1 MVLCR
6 MKIIIMSEMFIHP
19 SVFFILGGLFIPFLK
34 GRIKKGYMIFVAL
47 LAFFAVFI
55 MPYGTYGVY
64 EFLEWQLTFG
74 NVDKLSKVFAYIF
87 TIMGVIGV
95 IYSIQVDN
103 DGELIAAFYYVG
115 GAIGVTLAGDFL
127 TLFLFWEIMAFSSVF
142 LIWYRKSEFSVE
154 VGFRYLLWH
163 VTGGLILLAG
173 IILQY
178 NLSGDLTINHSTF
191 HGWWP
196 TDFQS
201 LASFLIV
208 IGFIVNAAVPPF
220 GAWLPDAYPAATVTG
235 AVFMSAFTTKT
246 AVYAL
251 IRVCS
256 GSEILIILG
265 VIMAI
270 YGVVYAVLENDVRRL
285 LAYHIISQVGYMV
298 AGVGLGTQMAINGVV
313 AHAFCHILYKSLLFM
328 GTGSVLYMTGTAKLT
343 ELGGLYKTMPRTM
356 MYTIIGGLSISA
368 FPFFSGFV
376 SKSMTV
382 AAFGQEHLMW
392 PFLLLMLASA
402 GTFLHTGLKVPYF
415 IWFGKDRG
423 IKAQEPPWNM
433 ELAMIIGSLFCIGL
447 GVFYQPLYS
456 LLPYPVHFHPY
467 TLYHVSETLQLLL
480 FTQLGFFFLIKK
492 LWCENSI
499 SLDTDWLPRKS
510 AKALMWFTNNPL
522 SRIEYNIIGEIYEF
536 IIEKPMMR
544 VAYYFMKI
552 DTVVVD
558 GTING
563 IGKIVMV
570 CSQKMQKVQSGQIQ
584 HYAMIML
591 TGVIILIII
600 GVVLP

>member
-1 MVLCR
+1 
-6 MKIIIMSEMFIHP
+6 MKIITMSEMFIHP
-19 SVFFILGGLFIPFLK
+19 SLFFILGGLLIPFLR
-34 GRIKKGYMIFVAL
+34 GRGKQSYMVVMAL
-47 LAFFAVFI
+47 LAFLAVVI
-55 MPYGTYGVY
+55 MPHGTYGIY

-87 TIMGVIGV
+87 CIMGIIGI
-95 IYSIQVDN
+95 IYSIHVKN
-103 DGELIAAFYYVG
+103 DGELLAAFYYVG
-115 GAIGVTLAGDFL
+115 GALGVTLAGDFL

-142 LIWYRKSEFSVE
+142 LIWYRKSEFSVK

-173 IILQY
+173 IIIKY
-178 NLSGDLTINHSTF
+178 NLSGDLTINHFPF

-196 TDFQS
+196 TDLQS
-201 LASFLIV
+201 LASFLI
-208 IGFIVNAAVPPF
+208 ILGFIINAAVPPF
-220 GAWLPDAYPAATVTG
+220 GAWLPDAYPVATVTG

-251 IRVCS
+251 IRVCA

-265 VIMAI
+265 VFMAI
-270 YGVVYAVLENDVRRL
+270 YGVVYAVLENDARRL

-328 GTGSVLYMTGTAKLT
+328 GTGSVLYMVGTTKLT

-356 MYTIIGGLSISA
+356 IYTIIGGLSISA
-368 FPFFSGFV
+368 FPLFSGFV

-382 AAFGQEHLMW
+382 AAFGEEHLMW
-392 PFLLLMLASA
+392 AFLLLMLASA
-402 GTFLHTGLKVPYF
+402 GTFLHTGLKIPYF

-423 IKAQEPPWNM
+423 IKGKEPPWNM

-447 GVFYQPLYS
+447 GVFYQPLYL
-456 LLPYPVHFHPY
+456 LLPYPTNFKPY
-467 TLYHVSETLQLLL
+467 TLYHISETLQLLL

-499 SLDTDWLPRKS
+499 SLDTDWFPRKC
-510 AKALMWFTNNPL
+510 AKVLMWFANKPL
-522 SRIEYNIIGEIYEF
+522 SNLEYNYIGEVYEF
-536 IIEKPMMR
+536 IIQKPIMR

-558 GTING
+558 GAING
-563 IGKIVMV
+563 VGKLAMV

-591 TGVIILIII
+591 AGVIILIII